1 MYTITEHKAISLAAK
16 RCRSALDLVK
26 LLNAIG
32 RLNAANSESEYVE
45 LSLKQLVYCL
55 HNADMEYRYF
65 EIPKKSG
72 STRSIH
78 APKRGLKRIQHLIS
92 ELLQA
97 LFEPDESVHG
107 FVRERSIVSNA
118 KEHVGAPYVLNVD
131 LKDFF
136 PTITQGRV
144 KAVLQLAP
152 FDFPEEGA
160 KLIAGLCS
168 FAGVLPQGSPASPVL
183 TNIVCQRLDRRMNLF
198 ALARGCV
205 YTRYADDMT
214 LSSDERVFDGKFFL
228 KLERIV
234 SEEGFRFNIKKTRLL
249 DKSTRQEVTG
259 LVVNEKVN
267 VPREFVNQIRAML
280 HNWETKGLDFCQD
293 KLEVLKGH
301 PAETA
306 DFARVLEG
314 KLMFLR
320 MVRGDEDPVFRK
332 YFNKFR
338 SLVHG

>member
-1 MYTITEHKAISLAAK
+1 MYSIKEHRTISLAAK
-16 RCRSALDLVK
+16 QCNSALDLVK
-26 LLNAIG
+26 LLNAVG
-32 RLNAANSESEYVE
+32 RLNASKSESEFTM

-55 HNADMEYRYF
+55 HNVNKEYRYF

-92 ELLQA
+92 ELLQM

-118 KEHVGAPYVLNVD
+118 KEHLGAPFVLNVD

-136 PTITQGRV
+136 PSVNKGRV

-152 FDFPEEGA
+152 FEIPEEGA
-160 KLIAGLCS
+160 ELIARLCS
-168 FAGVLPQGSPASPVL
+168 FNGVLPQGSPASPVL
-183 TNIVCQRLDRRMNLF
+183 TNVVCQRLDRRMNLF
-198 ALARGCV
+198 AIARGCV

-214 LSSDERVFDGKFFL
+214 FSSDESVFDGKFFL
-228 KLERIV
+228 KLEAIV
-234 SEEGFRFNIKKTRLL
+234 REEGFRFNISKTRLL
-249 DKSTRQEVTG
+249 NKSTRQEVTG

-267 VPREFVNQIRAML
+267 VPREFVNEIRAML
-280 HNWETKGLDFCQD
+280 HNWETKGLDFCQR
-293 KLEVLKGH
+293 KLEMLKGH
-301 PAETA
+301 PVESA
-306 DFARVLEG
+306 DFTRVLEG

-320 MVRGDEDPVFRK
+320 MVRGVEDKLTIRLIEQ
-332 YFNKFR
+332 FNELKN
-338 SLVHG
+338 G